1 MSDTRYR
8 ILLVEDDQSLGY
20 VLSEYLRMKG
30 FEIAWARE
38 GESAVGMLSDNKYDL
53 AILDVMMPKMD
64 GFTLAGRLQ
73 KECPEMPFL
82 FLSARSMKI
91 DVLKGLSVGAVDYLK
106 KPIDEEELV
115 ARIEALLQRIG
126 TRKDE
131 AQQSSYDIGAY
142 HFNFLNQEL
151 KFQGDTIRLTSREN
165 ELLQFLVSNRNQL
178 CTHKDILLQ
187 LWGKNDYFNKKSL
200 NVFVTHLRKHLER
213 DKRIKIENVHGR
225 GFILR
230 VGLETE

>member
-20 VLSEYLRMKG
+20 LLSEYLGMKG

-38 GESAVGMLSDNKYDL
+38 GESAVAMLSEHQYDL
-53 AILDVMMPKMD
+53 AILDIMMPKMD
-64 GFTLAGRLQ
+64 GFTLAGQLQ

-82 FLSARSMKI
+82 FLSAKSMKI
-91 DVLKGLSVGAVDYLK
+91 DVLRGLSVGAVDYLK

-126 TRKDE
+126 TRREDTPGSLYE
-131 AQQSSYDIGAY
+131 IGAY
-142 HFNFLNQEL
+142 HFNFINQEL
-151 KFQGDTIRLTSREN
+151 EYSGETIRLTSREN
-165 ELLQFLVSNRNQL
+165 ELLQFLVSHRNQL
-178 CTHKDILLQ
+178 CSHKDILLQ

-200 NVFVTHLRKHLER
+200 NVFVTHLRKHLEK
-213 DKRIKIENVHGR
+213 DARIKIENVHGR

-230 VGLETE
+230 VGIEAE